1 MPVSVLIPT
10 VGRAHRIPI
19 ITANVLESSDHANV
33 YFICERDDE
42 QSIKTVVQ
50 TVGANLI
57 VNRRTRN
64 YAGAIN
70 TGVAETDEPYLFTGA
85 DDLNFHVGWFETAV
99 ALMDKKIQVVG
110 TNDLGNSEVLAGQH
124 STHSLVARNYATQGV
139 VDQLG
144 VMLHE
149 GYHHNWCDTEFIR
162 TAMARGRFLP
172 CLEAKVEHLHYVW
185 GKAPM
190 DDGYSKSF
198 SREPQ
203 DRALFREREQLWTLL

>member
-1 MPVSVLIPT
+1 MPVSILIPT
-10 VGRAHRIPI
+10 VGRAHRIPV
-19 ITANVLESSDHANV
+19 ITANVLESTDHANV
-33 YFICERDDE
+33 YFICEREDE

-57 VNRRTRN
+57 VNRRTKN

-85 DDLNFHVGWFETAV
+85 DDLNFHPGWFETAV

-110 TNDLGNSEVLAGQH
+110 TNDLGNSEVLAGLH
-124 STHSLVARNYATQGV
+124 STHSLVSRNYATQGV

-144 VMLHE
+144 SMLHE

-162 TAMARGRFLP
+162 TAMARGRFAP

-198 SREPQ
+198 SQEPQ
-203 DRALFREREQLWTLL
+203 DRALFREREQLWTSL